1 MTMYRCTILSFLLL
15 GLFAPTAH
23 CAGATETAP
32 PATQPAVDF
41 SNTWLL
47 HLPGIGGELRIDHDM
62 VSGLKDGGWNGPITI
77 YDWTEKD
84 PGLDAL
90 GNIKRNRREA
100 AKVAKMIEK
109 HLEQNPNLQ
118 ITITSHSGG
127 TAIAVWALEML
138 PPKVNVQQLVLL
150 ASALSPQ
157 YDLSK
162 ALKHVSGKAYAFYSE
177 GDAIVLGV
185 GTKMFGTMDGKKT
198 QAAGLVG
205 FTRPPKGDRTQYARL
220 IQRAYDKGW
229 MVFGNIGNHIGPM
242 SRSFAEHVL
251 EPILS
256 GHADAITT
264 TTNTSTEVTT
274 TQPAAE

>member
-1 MTMYRCTILSFLLL
+1 MIWRRLPSLVILL
-15 GLFAPTAH
+15 GLLA
-23 CAGATETAP
+23 
-32 PATQPAVDF
+32 PATGHAARGTKPQAACPALDF

-100 AKVAKMIEK
+100 AKVAGMIEK
-109 HLEQNPNLQ
+109 HLRENPNLQ

-138 PPKVNVQQLVLL
+138 PPKVKVQQLVLL
-150 ASALSPQ
+150 ASALSPE

-162 ALKHVSGKAYAFYSE
+162 ALKHVNGKAYAFYSE

-185 GTKMFGTMDGKKT
+185 GTKVFGTMDGKKT

-205 FTRPPKGDRTQYARL
+205 FTCPPKGDKTQYARL

-251 EPILS
+251 EPVLT
-256 GHADAITT
+256 GHAEATT
-264 TTNTSTEVTT
+264 TTASTEVTT
-274 TQPAAE
+274 TRPAAE

>member
-1 MTMYRCTILSFLLL
+1 MWRFAIQVVLLIAL
-15 GLFAPTAH
+15 IAPAAC
-23 CAGATETAP
+23 CAAREEAP
-32 PATQPAVDF
+32 PTTRPALDF

-90 GNIKRNRREA
+90 GNIRRNRREA
-100 AKVAKMIEK
+100 AKVAKMIERRFK
-109 HLEQNPNLQ
+109 QNPTLQ

-138 PPKVNVQQLVLL
+138 PPKMKVQQVVLL
-150 ASALSPQ
+150 AAALSPE

-162 ALKHVSGKAYAFYSE
+162 ALEHVSGKAYAFYSE

-205 FTRPPKGDRTQYARL
+205 FTRPPKGDKTHYARL
-220 IQRAYDKGW
+220 VQRAYDKGW

-251 EPILS
+251 EPVLT
-256 GHADAITT
+256 GHPEATT
-264 TTNTSTEVTT
+264 TIADIASTR
-274 TQPAAE
+274 PAGQ